1 MKKYL
6 IYLIGL
12 LLITGCAVKP
22 QIEKSNP
29 KYPTVKNFKAYP
41 DRNSMA
47 LFWDPVTSM
56 NGYYI
61 QKYNPKTKKWE
72 ELITIYDP
80 YKSIYV
86 DTNLKPNTIYK
97 YRIATIDKK
106 GIPSLAVET
115 SQKTLPQLTAVVP
128 LESRPL
134 TKGMVKL
141 IFRPHPNER
150 VKEYIIQKFD
160 DNYAKWVD
168 IATLSPRL
176 NVEYID
182 KNLKDGKIYK
192 YRIIAKSFDGIKSYP
207 SKTIIV
213 STYPKPPV
221 VLNLKATTDLPK
233 KIKITW
239 SPVKEA
245 VKYKIYYSDFTS
257 NGPFH
262 FLAETNNTYYI
273 DNIGKDGYKRYYKV
287 TAVSKYNTESL
298 LSDSPVVMGMTLPKP
313 AKPIVSTNID
323 ANSVEFIFTSPD
335 NRAAKYL
342 IIKKEKVGLFKYK
355 EYKYITEKNR
365 FVDNID
371 PKKSY
376 VYEIYEVDKY
386 GLISKEPAIVTIG

>member
-1 MKKYL
+1 
-6 IYLIGL
+6 L
-12 LLITGCAVKP
+12 LLITGCAIHPK
-22 QIEKSNP
+22 IEKSNP

-56 NGYYI
+56 HGYYI

-72 ELITIYDP
+72 ELVTILDP

-97 YRIATIDKK
+97 YRITTLDKK

-115 SQKTLPQLTAVVP
+115 SQKTLPPLTAPVI
-128 LESRPL
+128 LEVKPL

-150 VKEYIIQKFD
+150 VKDYIIQKYND
-160 DNYAKWVD
+160 AYAKWQD
-168 IATLSPRL
+168 YATLSPRL
-176 NVEYID
+176 NVEFID

-192 YRIIAKSFDGIKSYP
+192 YRVIAESFDGINSYP
-207 SKTIIV
+207 SKPVIV

-233 KIKITW
+233 KIKLTW

-245 VKYKIYYSDFTS
+245 VKYKIYYSDFLS
-257 NGPFH
+257 SGPFTL
-262 FLAETNNTYYI
+262 LAETNNTYYI
-273 DNIGKDGYKRYYKV
+273 DEIGKDGYKRYYKV
-287 TAVSKYNTESL
+287 TAVSKYKTESL

-313 AKPIVSTNID
+313 AKPIVSTNISP
-323 ANSVEFIFTSPD
+323 NEVELIFTSPD
-335 NRAAKYL
+335 NRAVKYL
-342 IIKKEKVGLFKYK
+342 IIKKEKIGLFKYK
-355 EYKYITEKNR
+355 ESKYITDKNN
-365 FVDNID
+365 FYDKID

-376 VYEIYEVDKY
+376 IYEIYEVDKH
-386 GLISKEPAIVTIG
+386 GLISKEPAVITIG